1 MKARKISFPGAET
14 FIDRVVFI
22 SQQKENKSHYF
33 LNREVSD
40 LFTEKLASL
49 KNNDEKLKLKS
60 GYGALSTCRWI
71 VAPCGW
77 DRTLKT
83 VDEDG
88 WMAFCNKIVATD
100 TQIEMNI
107 IFLVKPCW

>member
-1 MKARKISFPGAET
+1 MKERKISFPGAET

-60 GYGALSTCRWI
+60 GYGALSTCRWMF

-77 DRTLKT
+77 DPTLR
-83 VDEDG
+83 
-88 WMAFCNKIVATD
+88 
-100 TQIEMNI
+100 
-107 IFLVKPCW
+107 L